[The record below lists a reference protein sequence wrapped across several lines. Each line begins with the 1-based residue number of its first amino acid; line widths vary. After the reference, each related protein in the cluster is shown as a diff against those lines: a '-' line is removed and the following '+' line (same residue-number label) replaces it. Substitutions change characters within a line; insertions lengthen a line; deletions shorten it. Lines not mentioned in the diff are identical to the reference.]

1 MTSNKE
7 EQRLDVS
14 QRWSVWEASLPT
26 LELSEE
32 EKVALTKARSEKG
45 RVMSVEE
52 MMAEATSA

>member
-52 MMAEATSA
+52 IMAEATSA